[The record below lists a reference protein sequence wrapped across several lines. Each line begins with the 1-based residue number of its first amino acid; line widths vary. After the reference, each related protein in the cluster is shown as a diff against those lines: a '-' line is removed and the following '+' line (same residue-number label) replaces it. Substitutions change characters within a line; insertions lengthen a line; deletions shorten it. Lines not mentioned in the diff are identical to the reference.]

1 MANSSKN
8 LKTNTFNQKPCKT
21 GLLFLHMKKLL
32 FISLF
37 TLAGQN
43 CYTQTDLNYYVSSA
57 KEHSVLIN
65 DNNNLSKA
73 ALFEA
78 ERLKAMYTKPQ
89 IGITASYLFSPI
101 INLDNNQ
108 SRFEANSSGADKYYG
123 YDFAASNGGQ
133 YQALLNFSQPL
144 LYGQKLKIVSEQM
157 NVTSQI
163 NQNNAKLSAHD
174 IEKVVTDQYILCL
187 QDIKQINYSQ
197 SMINLLSE
205 QGELIRKLV
214 ESSIYKQSD
223 LTLLNIES
231 RNFLLQL
238 STFKS
243 TFKRDLMDLNILC
256 GINDTSLKTLQAIDL
271 NIASPVSNS
280 LFMEKYRLDSL
291 NLIAAKNNFEL
302 KYRPQ
307 LFAVANTGLNA
318 VYAPTIP
325 NRFGFN
331 AGFSF
336 TYNFYDGKQKG
347 INKNK
352 TDVLLKSVSFS
363 EDNFS
368 VQNGI
373 RKTKA
378 LNEIQSTIDRI
389 IITEQQLQDYEILLN
404 LYKKEILTGQLSI
417 INYVTTLKNMATI
430 QRDNTILFSQK
441 QLLINTYN
449 YWNW

>member
-1 MANSSKN
+1 
-8 LKTNTFNQKPCKT
+8 
-21 GLLFLHMKKLL
+21 MKKLL

-37 TLAGQN
+37 ILAEKN
-43 CYTQTDLNYYVSSA
+43 CYSQTNLDYYISSA
-57 KEHSVLIN
+57 KANSPLIN

-73 ALFEA
+73 SQLEA
-78 ERLKAMYTKPQ
+78 ERLKAFYTKPQ

-108 SRFEANSSGADKYYG
+108 RKFEANSPGAGTYYG
-123 YDFAASNGGQ
+123 YDFAAANGGQ
-133 YQALLNFSQPL
+133 YQALLNFTQPL
-144 LYGQKLKIVSEQM
+144 FYSQKLKIVTQQV
-157 NVTSQI
+157 NLTSQI
-163 NQNNAKLSAHD
+163 SQNNAKISAHD

-187 QDIKQINYSQ
+187 QDSKQIEYAQ
-197 SMINLLSE
+197 SMINLLHE
-205 QGELIRKLV
+205 QKDLVRKLV

-231 RNFLLQL
+231 RNFQLQL
-238 STFKS
+238 STFTS
-243 TFKRDLMDLNILC
+243 IYKRDLMDLNILC
-256 GINDTSLKTLQAIDL
+256 GINDTTYKTLQGIEL
-271 NIASPVSNS
+271 NISTVVSNS
-280 LFMEKYRLDSL
+280 LFLEKYRLDSL
-291 NLIAAKNNFEL
+291 NLVAARNNFEL

-325 NRFGFN
+325 YRFGVN
-331 AGFSF
+331 AGFTF
-336 TYNFYDGKQKG
+336 TYSLYDGKQKN
-347 INKNK
+347 INSNK
-352 TDVLLKSVSFS
+352 TDVLLKSVLFY

-368 VQNGI
+368 VQNNI

-378 LNEIQSTIDRI
+378 LNEIQSASDRM
-389 IITEQQLQDYEILLN
+389 IITEQQLKDYEILLN

-417 INYVTTLKNMATI
+417 INYITTLKNMATI
-430 QRDNTILFSQK
+430 QRDNAILFSQK